1 VLNYRMLIVG
11 IAFVTLVGGCAGGA
25 SRSENSVPDWILN
38 PQSSDGTLVA
48 SGCAD
53 RSDSL
58 GLDRKIALA
67 KARSNLAQQIKIKI
81 QGVDKVYAKKVNDGA
96 AQNVFESVSEQIT
109 DNTLQNVKIDKI
121 KTLTIDGKKQLC
133 TLISMSKEQSKTM
146 FRSIVKATSLAINA
160 EEEEKLYNQFTE
172 F

>member
-1 VLNYRMLIVG
+1 MLVIGSVF
-11 IAFVTLVGGCAGGA
+11 IALLGGCAGGA
-25 SRSENSVPDWILN
+25 SRNENSVPDWILN
-38 PQSSDGTLVA
+38 PQSSDGSLVA
-48 SGCAD
+48 SGCAE

-67 KARSNLAQQIKIKI
+67 KARSNMAQQIKIKI
-81 QGVDKVYAKKVNDGA
+81 QGVDKVYAKKVNNGA
-96 AQNVFESVSEQIT
+96 AENVFESVSEQIT
-109 DNTLQNVKIDKI
+109 DNTLQNVKIDRI
-121 KTLTIDGKKQLC
+121 ETLTIDGKKQLC
-133 TLISMSKEQSKTM
+133 TLIKMGKQQSKTM

>member
-1 VLNYRMLIVG
+1 MLIVG
-11 IAFVTLVGGCAGGA
+11 IAFAILIAGCAGGA
-25 SRSENSVPDWILN
+25 SRGGDAVPDWILN
-38 PQSSDGTLVA
+38 PQSSGGTLVA

-53 RSDSL
+53 RSGSL

-67 KARSNLAQQIKIKI
+67 KARSNMAQQIKIKI

-121 KTLTIDGKKQLC
+121 ETLTIDGKKQLC
-133 TLISMSKEQSKTM
+133 TLISMGKEQSKTM